1 MEDSQEG
8 NLIKTVATIVDKNSN
23 ESEFKYIKVTDVNK
37 DEQTS
42 LDEDTVFKFS
52 CHYINDEKLLCIEL
66 SEIGALCPFIY
77 QRKLN
82 LEDMKKIHKAFRA
95 CDNMEDVE
103 KHINRLFKTDGKIWL
118 TKNDNEDIESIN
130 LNLKILFMADEDD
143 RVIELYKV
151 MTSEKDKALEELYK
165 NEKDY
170 IKNPKESGYRG
181 YHIIVSIP
189 ISIGGIIKNI
199 NCEIQIR
206 TTAMDFWAT
215 NEHKLNYKSRNHIK
229 KYESKWKEAAV
240 KVWNLDTAMNELYL
254 EEKKNNKKKDNLELS
269 VLKLQSLD
277 KLGKLKKLGEN
288 YG

>member
-8 NLIKTVATIVDKNSN
+8 NIIKTVASTAFKNSN

-37 DEQTS
+37 DEQIC

-52 CHYINDEKLLCIEL
+52 CHYINDEELLCIEL

-95 CDNMEDVE
+95 CDNMKEVE
-103 KHINRLFKTDGKIWL
+103 EHINRLFKAGGKIWL

-143 RVIELYKV
+143 KIIELYKV

-170 IKNPKESGYRG
+170 IKAFKKIRKMLEDKGDKNGLKFLNDLEKE
-181 YHIIVSIP
+181 
-189 ISIGGIIKNI
+189 
-199 NCEIQIR
+199 
-206 TTAMDFWAT
+206 
-215 NEHKLNYKSRNHIK
+215 
-229 KYESKWKEAAV
+229 
-240 KVWNLDTAMNELYL
+240 
-254 EEKKNNKKKDNLELS
+254 
-269 VLKLQSLD
+269 
-277 KLGKLKKLGEN
+277 
-288 YG
+288 